1 MAELASGAVSSL
13 LGLLR
18 NEALLLSNVG
28 SDMEFIK
35 EEMESMQSFLEHLA
49 RTARP
54 AGGHDEQVRTWMK
67 QVRDLARDC
76 SNFIELHHR
85 RGDLAVYRARGRRWR
100 YLWWADWLVHKMVAQ
115 HRTGA

>member
-1 MAELASGAVSSL
+1 VRTQGQGLSIVCSTMAELASGAVSSL

-18 NEALLLSNVG
+18 NEALLLSKVG

-49 RTARP
+49 RMARP

-85 RGDLAVYRARGRRWR
+85 RGDPAVYRARGRRWR
-100 YLWWADWLVHKMVAQ
+100 CLWWAD
-115 HRTGA
+115 